1 MAIIDQHREDEPRS
15 APSTFG
21 TRKILLCRDGL
32 TVSTVRLN
40 AGLQFAS
47 HAHDHDQLCV
57 VLEGQY
63 QESSEGN
70 SVALR
75 AGVSSG
81 VAPASYMPTPSGQTT
96 LKSFLL
102 TLSRSVPGGS
112 VSIRL
117 GKPPISCPELS
128 RISRYVVIVACTT
141 AGFKP
146 LGGIIHLSAPLR
158 IQAAGAQRASGAA
171 RGCSAGIPV
180 G

>member
-47 HAHDHDQLCV
+47 HAHDHDHA
-57 VLEGQY
+57 LE
-63 QESSEGN
+63 
-70 SVALR
+70 
-75 AGVSSG
+75 VSSG

-128 RISRYVVIVACTT
+128 RIST
-141 AGFKP
+141 AAFDPRFIARTGP
-146 LGGIIHLSAPLR
+146 LLLQSRAWSTSWLRVPPGI
-158 IQAAGAQRASGAA
+158 A
-171 RGCSAGIPV
+171 R
-180 G
+180 

>member
-81 VAPASYMPTPSGQTT
+81 VALASYMPTPSGQTT

-128 RISRYVVIVACTT
+128 RIST
-141 AGFKP
+141 AAFDPRFIARTGP
-146 LGGIIHLSAPLR
+146 LLLQSRAWSTSWLRVPPGI
-158 IQAAGAQRASGAA
+158 A
-171 RGCSAGIPV
+171 R
-180 G
+180 